1 MEKGREIC
9 LRMGERRELFIV
21 TEEKRM
27 PNTNT
32 TKMALGESLKKLILT
47 KKLEKIT
54 IRDLAEDCGISR
66 MAFYYHFKDIYDLV
80 EWICVEDCKKVLQD
94 KKTYDTWQE
103 GMSQIFEAVLEN
115 KPFIIKVYRSIGRER
130 IEGYLYKFTYDL
142 LKDVVE
148 EKCRGIDLAAEDKA
162 FIADFYKYGFVGIML
177 DWIGNEMKDDY
188 EEIVE
193 KMSIM
198 LHGNFVRAI
207 RNFEKVESQN

>member
-1 MEKGREIC
+1 MIDAEDVLRNEEI
-9 LRMGERRELFIV
+9 
-21 TEEKRM
+21 RM

-32 TKMALGESLKKLILT
+32 TKMALAESLKKLMLS

-54 IRDLAEDCGISR
+54 INDLAADCGISR

-80 EWICVEDCKKVLQD
+80 EWVCVEDGKKALQD

-115 KPFIIKVYRSIGRER
+115 KPFILNVYRSIGREK

-148 EKCRGIDLAAEDKA
+148 EKCRGIELAEGDKA
-162 FIADFYKYGFVGIML
+162 FIAEFYKYGFVGIML
-177 DWIGNEMKDDY
+177 DWIGHEMKEDY

-193 KMSIM
+193 KMSVM
-198 LHGNFVRAI
+198 LHGNFARAI
-207 RNFEKVESQN
+207 RNFERVEAQN

>member
-1 MEKGREIC
+1 
-9 LRMGERRELFIV
+9 
-21 TEEKRM
+21 M

-32 TKMALGESLKKLILT
+32 TKMALAESLKKQLTT

-54 IRDLAEDCGISR
+54 INDLATDCGISR

-80 EWICVEDCKKVLQD
+80 EWVCVEDMKKALQD

-103 GMSQIFEAVLEN
+103 GMRQIFEVVLEN
-115 KPFIIKVYRSIGRER
+115 KPFILKVYRGIGRER

-148 EKCRGIDLAAEDKA
+148 EKCRGINLAEGDKA

-177 DWIGNEMKDDY
+177 DWIGNEMKEDY
-188 EEIVE
+188 EEIVQ
-193 KMSIM
+193 KMSVM
-198 LHGNFVRAI
+198 LHGNFARAI
-207 RNFEKVESQN
+207 RNFDKKPKTLP